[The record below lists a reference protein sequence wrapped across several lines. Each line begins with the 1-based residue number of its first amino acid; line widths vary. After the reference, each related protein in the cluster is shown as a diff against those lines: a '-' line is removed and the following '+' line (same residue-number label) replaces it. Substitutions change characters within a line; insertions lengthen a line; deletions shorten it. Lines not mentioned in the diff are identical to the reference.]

1 MTISEF
7 KKIARV
13 LKEVYA
19 EIEKQAIFEGIDI
32 FSEEYKTLTDK
43 AREGVLNKAGFTL
56 EEYRIIKDSYTPANK
71 QKVNQQ
77 IEIINS
83 EIEDIKSTPPPN
95 IPTKEDIFII
105 AHQVAK
111 EYIKPPQ
118 ITNQIVKEITKEV
131 TVERPKIIET
141 TRQTVVKEKYNAK
154 PLEEKLSKLESKIE
168 NIKIPEPV
176 DIELIKSELKL
187 DFNEELKH
195 NIDILGMPD
204 FRKLAMGLQAQIDV
218 IDISGGGIDGTMVL
232 NRIPYG
238 LDADTLQTSANLT
251 YNGTYLSTPT
261 ARFSTINPVST
272 SVLIG
277 DLGSGSYILSDVGN
291 SLFIIQENFNN
302 ISYNG
307 STFDVTGTLKASNL
321 TASRLLVS
329 DASKNIISS
338 SATATE
344 AGYLSGVTSAIQTQ
358 LDNKLAITTAA
369 STYLPLVGGTLTGNL
384 FFSADN
390 TYDIG
395 GGSTNPR
402 SGYFATSLTAPYLY
416 GGDKTGT
423 TYTGYSGAVLGGFTT
438 HAVLDFFDNN
448 VRIGEFYT
456 TSSAFNFFTGTGS
469 SLNFYVN
476 NDTTNAAIAV
486 ATSREITLLG
496 NLLMGTDNTYDI
508 GASGATR
515 PRTGYFGTSVV
526 TPLLT
531 LGTGNI
537 TMTGSIASTGS
548 RVTKVWTA
556 DLESTNMPTVGGTSL
571 SSIFQGLDTQL
582 TSLAGLSYTGNALK
596 VIRVNAGETDFEL
609 ATLAGGS
616 GLTHPEVMSRV
627 SLRF

>member
-1 MTISEF
+1 MEDKQLKL
-7 KKIARV
+7 KKKAQKFIDNNGNPV
-13 LKEVYA
+13 LA
-19 EIEKQAIFEGIDI
+19 QLDA
-32 FSEEYKTLTDK
+32 T
-43 AREGVLNKAGFTL
+43 
-56 EEYRIIKDSYTPANK
+56 
-71 QKVNQQ
+71 
-77 IEIINS
+77 IEIADKID
-83 EIEDIKSTPPPN
+83 ELTQAVKS
-95 IPTKEDIFII
+95 IP
-105 AHQVAK
+105 
-111 EYIKPPQ
+111 
-118 ITNQIVKEITKEV
+118 
-131 TVERPKIIET
+131 
-141 TRQTVVKEKYNAK
+141 QTE
-154 PLEEKLSKLESKIE
+154 
-168 NIKIPEPV
+168 IPEPPEMPEV
-176 DIELIKSELKL
+176 DFSETNRLLQDLLAESKKKEQSEEITYSISPSDQAKLRGKDGKDGKNGKDGLNGLNGKDGKDGKDGSPDTREQIVEKINSGKDKDIKIEAKQITGLPEFTREVVREVGTTFQTETPLKAGA
-187 DFNEELKH
+187 
-195 NIDILGMPD
+195 NITITKD
-204 FRKLAMGLQAQIDV
+204 AQGANV
-218 IDISGGGIDGTMVL
+218 IAGSAGGGGTW
-232 NRIPYG
+232 
-238 LDADTLQTSANLT
+238 
-251 YNGTYLSTPT
+251 
-261 ARFSTINPVST
+261 
-272 SVLIG
+272 
-277 DLGSGSYILSDVGN
+277 GSI
-291 SLFIIQENFNN
+291 
-302 ISYNG
+302 
-307 STFDVTGTLKASNL
+307 TGTLSSQTDLQSALDLKAPLTSPTFATSITGSYL
-321 TASRLLVS
+321 TASEILIT
-329 DASKNIISS
+329 DGSKNIV
-338 SATATE
+338 SASVATYPSLTE
-344 AGYLSGVTSAIQTQ
+344 LSYVKGVTSSIQTQ
-358 LDNKLAITTAA
+358 LNSKLSSATAA
-369 STYLPLVGGTLTGNL
+369 STYLPLAGGTLTGNL

-596 VIRVNAGETDFEL
+596 VVRVNAGETDFEL